1 MTVSDSLCV
10 FSAQLLLFI
19 CGSKEKY
26 RQLRDEHAV
35 DSHLAQ
41 VREIG
46 EQGGWDQT
54 LDLAP
59 HSIVLPYDTLLTLV
73 RFGAG
78 ARTRESGED
87 GIRPWTW
94 PHTGLFCHMTL
105 C

>member
-1 MTVSDSLCV
+1 MPI
-10 FSAQLLLFI
+10 FAQLLLFI

-35 DSHLAQ
+35 DSHLAP

-46 EQGGWDQT
+46 EQGGWEQT

-73 RFGAG
+73 RVWCVCGG
-78 ARTRESGED
+78 VCVG
-87 GIRPWTW
+87 G
-94 PHTGLFCHMTL
+94 GGG
-105 C
+105 

>member
-73 RFGAG
+73 RF
-78 ARTRESGED
+78 RTRESGED
-87 GIRPWTW
+87 MIRLWTG
-94 PHTGLFCHMTL
+94 PHKASLCPATL
-105 C
+105 CLPR